1 MLFPPLKTIDAFCF
15 LKELSAYRTSRSKQ
29 EHRGYLRSP
38 HVRRVAAITQFT
50 CATNPGSFLTNPGSF
65 LWYRG
70 ASAPVARL
78 PLSGDAA
85 ARASGVFR
93 SEWICR
99 SPGPALIALGLMAP
113 LRRSR
118 VILLRSP
125 ERALLSVRLPP

>member
-1 MLFPPLKTIDAFCF
+1 DAFCF

-93 SEWICR
+93 SDGFR
-99 SPGPALIALGLMAP
+99 GPRGPALIALGGMP
-113 LRRSR
+113 PPRQSR
-118 VILLRSP
+118 VFLWRRP
-125 ERALLSVRLPP
+125 EGPLFSFRLPP